1 MREKIQRFMIGRY
14 GADELAKA
22 QSIAALVLLF
32 LSMFS
37 RLGIFYWLAIA
48 LMIYS
53 TWRMFSKNISARY
66 AENQKYLNYRYQM
79 AVKWD
84 RFKKH
89 LAQRK
94 NYRFYKCPQ
103 CKQKVRVPK
112 KVENKRRFFHCLVI
126 SISIKKNYRKKVKK
140 YIRHI
145 TADSARNSKQIV
157 AQKDRCC

>member
-1 MREKIQRFMIGRY
+1 MRNNAIDEFSAFLTSFRNKYRVVRRNKNQWQQPNMIRQPIIFFFISF
-14 GADELAKA
+14 E
-22 QSIAALVLLF
+22 LLF

-79 AVKWD
+79 AVKWN

-112 KVENKRRFFHCLVI
+112 GRGKICITCPKCRTEF
-126 SISIKKNYRKKVKK
+126 VKK
-140 YIRHI
+140 
-145 TADSARNSKQIV
+145 S
-157 AQKDRCC
+157 

>member
-22 QSIAALVLLF
+22 QS
-32 LSMFS
+32 
-37 RLGIFYWLAIA
+37 A

-112 KVENKRRFFHCLVI
+112 GRGKICITCPKCRTEF
-126 SISIKKNYRKKVKK
+126 VKK
-140 YIRHI
+140 
-145 TADSARNSKQIV
+145 S
-157 AQKDRCC
+157 

>member
-94 NYRFYKCPQ
+94 LYRFYKCPQ
-103 CKQKVRVPK
+103 CRQKVRVPK
-112 KVENKRRFFHCLVI
+112 GRGKVHTCPKPDRIVKKVEIKGDFSHCLVI
-126 SISIKKNYRKKVKK
+126 SMSTKRIIGRK
-140 YIRHI
+140 
-145 TADSARNSKQIV
+145 
-157 AQKDRCC
+157 

>member
-66 AENQKYLNYRYQM
+66 AENQKYLQVTSKFRL
-79 AVKWD
+79 
-84 RFKKH
+84 RFNKEKN
-89 LAQRK
+89 LMKQRK
-94 NYRFYKCPQ
+94 THHIYSCPG
-103 CKQKVRVPK
+103 CGQKVRIPRGKGKIEIDCPK
-112 KVENKRRFFHCLVI
+112 CHTKFVKR
-126 SISIKKNYRKKVKK
+126 S
-140 YIRHI
+140 
-145 TADSARNSKQIV
+145 
-157 AQKDRCC
+157 

>member
-22 QSIAALVLLF
+22 QSIAALILLF

-53 TWRMFSKNISARY
+53 TWRMFSKNISKRY

-79 AVKWD
+79 TVKWD

-89 LAQRK
+89 LAFCAAICFK
-94 NYRFYKCPQ
+94 FLAESAVICLIY
-103 CKQKVRVPK
+103 
-112 KVENKRRFFHCLVI
+112 FFI
-126 SISIKKNYRKKVKK
+126 FFR
-140 YIRHI
+140 
-145 TADSARNSKQIV
+145 
-157 AQKDRCC
+157 

>member
-94 NYRFYKCPQ
+94 LYRFYKCPQ
-103 CKQKVRVPK
+103 CRQKVRVPK
-112 KVENKRRFFHCLVI
+112 GRGKICITCPKCRTEFM
-126 SISIKKNYRKKVKK
+126 KK
-140 YIRHI
+140 
-145 TADSARNSKQIV
+145 S
-157 AQKDRCC
+157 

>member
-1 MREKIQRFMIGRY
+1 MIGRY
-14 GADELAKA
+14 GADELAKHR
-22 QSIAALVLLF
+22 ALLHWYCFFVDV
-32 LSMFS
+32 S
-37 RLGIFYWLAIA
+37 RLGIFIWLAIA

-79 AVKWD
+79 AVKWN

-112 KVENKRRFFHCLVI
+112 GRGKICITCPKCRTEF
-126 SISIKKNYRKKVKK
+126 VKK
-140 YIRHI
+140 RLKIKGDFSIVWLYQYQ
-145 TADSARNSKQIV
+145 SKRTIGR
-157 AQKDRCC
+157 K

>member
-79 AVKWD
+79 A
-84 RFKKH
+84 
-89 LAQRK
+89 QRK

-112 KVENKRRFFHCLVI
+112 GRGKICITCPKCRTEF
-126 SISIKKNYRKKVKK
+126 VKK
-140 YIRHI
+140 
-145 TADSARNSKQIV
+145 S
-157 AQKDRCC
+157 

>member
-22 QSIAALVLLF
+22 QSIAALILLF

-53 TWRMFSKNISARY
+53 TWRMFSKNISKRY

-79 AVKWD
+79 TVKWN

-94 NYRFYKCPQ
+94 IYRIYKCPQ

-112 KVENKRRFFHCLVI
+112 GRGKICITCPKCRTEF
-126 SISIKKNYRKKVKK
+126 VKK
-140 YIRHI
+140 
-145 TADSARNSKQIV
+145 S
-157 AQKDRCC
+157 

>member
-94 NYRFYKCPQ
+94 IYRFY
-103 CKQKVRVPK
+103 
-112 KVENKRRFFHCLVI
+112 
-126 SISIKKNYRKKVKK
+126 
-140 YIRHI
+140 
-145 TADSARNSKQIV
+145 
-157 AQKDRCC
+157 

>member
-1 MREKIQRFMIGRY
+1 MD

-22 QSIAALVLLF
+22 QSIATLVLLF

-112 KVENKRRFFHCLVI
+112 GRGKICITCPKCRTEF
-126 SISIKKNYRKKVKK
+126 VKK
-140 YIRHI
+140 
-145 TADSARNSKQIV
+145 S
-157 AQKDRCC
+157 

>member
-1 MREKIQRFMIGRY
+1 MREKIQRFFMIGRY

-79 AVKWD
+79 AVKWEPVQKASGTE
-84 RFKKH
+84 KK
-89 LAQRK
+89 LQIL
-94 NYRFYKCPQ
+94 Q
-103 CKQKVRVPK
+103 M
-112 KVENKRRFFHCLVI
+112 
-126 SISIKKNYRKKVKK
+126 
-140 YIRHI
+140 
-145 TADSARNSKQIV
+145 SAM
-157 AQKDRCC
+157 